1 MIGASAGSAGG
12 PTGGLLGLRLGSL
25 INPQNQAR
33 AGIGVERMR
42 QVSKNPVQ
50 SLMSPAPFRAP
61 LRAGAYSGRMTEG
74 LQKRGLLSR

>member
-1 MIGASAGSAGG
+1 MRGGVSSATS
-12 PTGGLLGLRLGSL
+12 SS
-25 INPQNQAR
+25 INTK
-33 AGIGVERMR
+33 AGIGVERMH

-74 LQKRGLLSR
+74 LQRRGLLSR

>member
-1 MIGASAGSAGG
+1 MCQ
-12 PTGGLLGLRLGSL
+12 GGLLGLVLGSA

-42 QVSKNPVQ
+42 QVFKNPVQ

-61 LRAGAYSGRMTEG
+61 LRAGAYSGCMTEG